1 MKINIYNQP
10 VPWATYRAELIGTG
24 ILVAVGL
31 SIVILSFG
39 QGSPIIQLIP
49 NAGLRRLI
57 TGFLFGCTGGLI
69 AISPIGKESGAH
81 INPAVT
87 FGFWLMSKIRVNH
100 AMGYVF
106 AQILGAMLGALPLV
120 AWGVMGRSIDF
131 GATLPGTSYG
141 IGWALIGEMLTTF
154 ILIFGLFFFLQHRY
168 LRSFTP
174 AIFPFLY
181 AIMVFAEANVSGT
194 STNPARSFGPALISG
209 NWHAWWVYWL
219 GPFMGVLLAVGTYQI
234 TGRHLSDITVAK
246 LHHFEHD
253 RYGIFHL

>member
-1 MKINIYNQP
+1 
-10 VPWATYRAELIGTG
+10 
-24 ILVAVGL
+24 
-31 SIVILSFG
+31 
-39 QGSPIIQLIP
+39 
-49 NAGLRRLI
+49 
-57 TGFLFGCTGGLI
+57 
-69 AISPIGKESGAH
+69 
-81 INPAVT
+81 
-87 FGFWLMSKIRVNH
+87 
-100 AMGYVF
+100 MGYVF
-106 AQILGAMLGALPLV
+106 AQILGAMLGSLPLV

-168 LRSFTP
+168 LKSFTP